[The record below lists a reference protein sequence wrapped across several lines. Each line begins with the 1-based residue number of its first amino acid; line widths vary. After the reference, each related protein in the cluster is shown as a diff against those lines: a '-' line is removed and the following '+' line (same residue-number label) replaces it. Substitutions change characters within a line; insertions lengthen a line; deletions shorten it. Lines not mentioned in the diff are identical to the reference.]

1 MALSPHERE
10 RERERGREGE
20 RSGVC
25 YCVCEAWYV
34 MKRMV
39 EGVGGL
45 KRWRE
50 RSGCSWSCKYYA
62 VEGWRKDFLFFFF

>member
-1 MALSPHERE
+1 M
-10 RERERGREGE
+10 
-20 RSGVC
+20 C

-39 EGVGGL
+39 EGEGGL

-62 VEGWRKDFLFFFF
+62 VEGWRKDFLFFSF